1 MRIGIG
7 IGVEVTKFAGQY
19 IGILDLYPSA
29 SAAYS
34 LRKLRS
40 AYAGSAVRIRRS
52 GDNSETDIGF
62 LSNGDFNAASA
73 TAFCVA
79 GGGTQN
85 GFIVTWYDQSGNSN
99 NVSQTTAANQ
109 PQIVSGGT
117 IVSINSKASMTFDG
131 NDLLVKI
138 GVSLGTAITCF
149 SVYRNT
155 SLVGN
160 PSVFSTG
167 LTGVSTSKAFGL
179 NSGTGFQRIF
189 AGSSLSFNVA
199 SVVNTHYLGYNLFN
213 GASSQIAI
221 NGASAIVGDAGTNSN
236 LDLSIGSGLA
246 ASNFMIGG
254 IQEVILYSTNRSANK
269 AAIETLINSY
279 YGIY

>member
-1 MRIGIG
+1 MIGIG
-7 IGVEVTKFAGQY
+7 IGLPFIKSFSSFVGV
-19 IGILDLYPSA
+19 LDLYPNA
-29 SAAYS
+29 SGAYS

-52 GDNSETDIGF
+52 SDNTETDIGF
-62 LSNGDFNAASA
+62 LSNGDFDSTSA
-73 TAFCVA
+73 VSFCGA
-79 GGGTQN
+79 GN
-85 GFIVTWYDQSGNSN
+85 GFVVTWYDQSGNSRDVTN
-99 NVSQTTAANQ
+99 TTAVNQ
-109 PQIVSGGT
+109 PQIVSSGV
-117 IVSINSKASMTFDG
+117 IISINSKASMNFGGDDVLIRLAFG
-131 NDLLVKI
+131 SSNSV
-138 GVSLGTAITCF
+138 TAF
-149 SVYRNT
+149 SVFRNT
-155 SLVGN
+155 SLLNN
-160 PSVFSTG
+160 PNVFSIGTNG
-167 LTGVSTSKAFGL
+167 SSTSKAFGL

-189 AGSSLSFNVA
+189 AGSSLQFNVA

-236 LDLSIGSGLA
+236 TDFAIGAGLA

-254 IQEVILYSTNRSANK
+254 IQEVILYATNQATNK

>member
-1 MRIGIG
+1 MIGIG
-7 IGVEVTKFAGQY
+7 IGLPFIKAG
-19 IGILDLYPSA
+19 GFVGVLDLYPNA
-29 SAAYS
+29 SVAYS
-34 LRKLRS
+34 LRKLRA

-52 GDNSETDIGF
+52 GDNAEFDFGF
-62 LSNGDFNAASA
+62 DGNGNFDTASA
-73 TAFCVA
+73 VAFCVA

-85 GFIVTWYDQSGNSN
+85 GFVVTWYDQSGNSN
-99 NVSQTTAANQ
+99 NVTQTIAANQ
-109 PQIVSGGT
+109 PQIVSGGV

-131 NDLLVKI
+131 NDLLVKT
-138 GVSLGTAITCF
+138 GVGLGTATTCF

-155 SLVGN
+155 SLLGN
-160 PSVFSTG
+160 PNVFATG
-167 LTGVSTSKAFGL
+167 LSGVSTSKAFGL

>member
-1 MRIGIG
+1 MIGIG
-7 IGVEVTKFAGQY
+7 IGLPFIKSFSSFVGV
-19 IGILDLYPSA
+19 LDLYPNA
-29 SAAYS
+29 SGAYS

-52 GDNSETDIGF
+52 SDNTETDIGF
-62 LSNGDFNAASA
+62 LSNGDFDSASA
-73 TAFCVA
+73 VSFCGA
-79 GGGTQN
+79 GN
-85 GFIVTWYDQSGNSN
+85 GFVVTWYDQSGNSRDVTN
-99 NVSQTTAANQ
+99 TTAVNQ
-109 PQIVSGGT
+109 PQIVSSGV
-117 IVSINSKASMTFDG
+117 IISINSKASMNFGGDDVLIRLAFG
-131 NDLLVKI
+131 SSNSV
-138 GVSLGTAITCF
+138 TAF
-149 SVYRNT
+149 SVFRNT
-155 SLVGN
+155 SLLNN
-160 PSVFSTG
+160 PNVFSIGTNG
-167 LTGVSTSKAFGL
+167 SSTSKAFGL

-189 AGSSLSFNVA
+189 AGSSLQFNVA

-236 LDLSIGSGLA
+236 TDFAIGAGLA

-254 IQEVILYSTNRSANK
+254 IQEVILYATNQATNK